1 MQANNNAAA
10 KEAAAKKKDEP
21 VFEITPL
28 EKMLQNAGPLRED
41 GSDRFFG
48 FENVRDIPALLFSA
62 TAHIQYIRLTND
74 YSLETLGMA
83 LLGQLRYKWIT
94 LLTLL

>member
-48 FENVRDIPALLFSA
+48 FENFGNTWYGFAWPTSI
-62 TAHIQYIRLTND
+62 
-74 YSLETLGMA
+74 
-83 LLGQLRYKWIT
+83 
-94 LLTLL
+94 